1 MTIERTNDNRVQIK
15 SLRLGDVFV
24 DGRGSVLMRIEN
36 IRREGGEESYNAVS
50 LEDGL
55 LYWYDEAVYVDK
67 KPNAILKI

>member
-24 DGRGSVLMRIEN
+24 DGKGSVLMRIEN
-36 IRREGGEESYNAVS
+36 ICREGGEEDYNAVS
-50 LEDGL
+50 LEDGA
-55 LYWYDEAVYVDK
+55 LYYYNATDYVDK

>member
-1 MTIERTNDNRVQIK
+1 
-15 SLRLGDVFV
+15 
-24 DGRGSVLMRIEN
+24 MRIEN
-36 IRREGGEESYNAVS
+36 ICREGGEEKYNAVS